1 MSEMLIDNSK
11 MEFDDEL
18 TIDDLDTSWL
28 DEFENLDKEYKDYY
42 TEELL
47 FIRCH
52 FVYINK
58 TGEIEKIREQTI
70 HLSTPG
76 LIKKEEL
83 IPMIKHNM
91 VSNDVKYRLLSIL
104 KYNINFDPIHL
115 RTFLKTKNDIIGSS
129 FLSQIDNIDTIK
141 LDKSISMFHD
151 INDIFILF
159 HEKETTASHVYHF
172 TKKRHFNTNNK
183 TKRKQFKELRL

>member
-1 MSEMLIDNSK
+1 MANEFVNDNIN
-11 MEFDDEL
+11 ENVF
-18 TIDDLDTSWL
+18 DDLDTSWL

-58 TGEIEKIREQTI
+58 TGEIEKIREQTV

-76 LIKKEEL
+76 VIKKEEL
-83 IPMIKHNM
+83 LTMITHNM

-104 KYNINFDPIHL
+104 KYNINFDPLHL
-115 RTFLKTKNDIIGSS
+115 RTFLKPKNDIIGSS
-129 FLSQIDNIDTIK
+129 FLSQIDTIDTIK

-159 HEKETTASHVYHF
+159 CEKDNTVERVDRF
-172 TKKRHFNTNNK
+172 TKKRNVNANNK
-183 TKRKQFKELRL
+183 TKRKQYKEINP